1 MAVGWW
7 LAFLLLPNLLGLR
20 MTPPRGD
27 NWAGCLGMTLGLLV
41 FLYARKLFG
50 MAAGLFALAF
60 SCLEPTILAH
70 GRIVHTDVPG
80 ALAYLQ
86 LRQTVS
92 RWRQERAAER
102 RAAASAPA

>member
-1 MAVGWW
+1 MFSPSALGEAFISEAAASADFTEALGPGIDAVIISS
-7 LAFLLLPNLLGLR
+7 PNHWHR
-20 MTPPRGD
+20 AQAIAIMEDIFTYPH
-27 NWAGCLGMTLGLLV
+27 
-41 FLYARKLFG
+41 
-50 MAAGLFALAF
+50 ALTRF
-60 SCLEPTILAH
+60 PTDGVKEID
-70 GRIVHTDVPG
+70 GPG